1 MGCLF
6 VIVLGGVSAGM
17 IYFFGY
23 SSWVMIVLGS
33 LWLAATIFSFLFGH
47 RGFGGGGNTD
57 FMIMLAGAGI
67 AAAIIIPKYAAQK
80 PCIQAKTALIK
91 IADAE
96 NKYFSEKKTFTR
108 ELSRLNLEFKIQAD
122 ILIIEAD
129 EKHFVAISSHR
140 LCDKD
145 KNNQPDVFIWNSAKG
160 GLQ

>member
-23 SSWVMIVLGS
+23 ASWAMIVLAA
-33 LWLAATIFSFLFGH
+33 LWFFAAVFSFFYGH
-47 RGFGGGGNTD
+47 HGFGGGGNTD
-57 FMIMLAGAGI
+57 FLIMIAGI
-67 AAAIIIPKYAAQK
+67 GITAAIIIPKYAAQK

-96 NKYFSEKKTFTR
+96 NKYFSEKKTFTK
-108 ELSRLNLEFKIQAD
+108 EMSRLNLGINTEAD
-122 ILIIEAD
+122 IIIIEAD
-129 EKHFVAISSHR
+129 EKHFVAISSNR